1 MSKERLFRED
11 FYYRVNVVRIQ
22 PPPLREIAQDIPIVA
37 KYFLAKN
44 CQAMNIPVKE
54 FTSSAL
60 DCLTRYSWPGN
71 TRQLENEIK
80 RLIATVRP
88 KVITAEQLNLQ
99 TEPPPKDTQEEEL
112 SLRGQS
118 LNDAVKVFERRI
130 IEEAMRQCHGNKQ
143 KAAQSLGL
151 SRQRLVS

>member
-1 MSKERLFRED
+1 METNSQSNSQRHRRRDGLIHRCK
-11 FYYRVNVVRIQ
+11 VVRIQ
-22 PPPLREIAQDIPIVA
+22 TAPLREIADDIPRLA
-37 KYFLAKN
+37 KYFLAKH

-118 LNDAVKVFERRI
+118 LNDAVKAFERRI
-130 IEEAMRQCHGNKQ
+130 IEEQISQCHGNT
-143 KAAQSLGL
+143 
-151 SRQRLVS
+151 

>member
-1 MSKERLFRED
+1 VSKERLFRED

-37 KYFLAKN
+37 KHFLAKN

>member
-1 MSKERLFRED
+1 
-11 FYYRVNVVRIQ
+11 
-22 PPPLREIAQDIPIVA
+22 
-37 KYFLAKN
+37 
-44 CQAMNIPVKE
+44 MNIPVKE

>member
-1 MSKERLFRED
+1 
-11 FYYRVNVVRIQ
+11 
-22 PPPLREIAQDIPIVA
+22 
-37 KYFLAKN
+37 
-44 CQAMNIPVKE
+44 MNIPVKE

-99 TEPPPKDTQEEEL
+99 TEPPPKDTQEEETF
-112 SLRGQS
+112 SPRPITERC
-118 LNDAVKVFERRI
+118 DALERRM
-130 IEEAMRQCHGNKQ
+130 IEEALRKSGGNKQ
-143 KAAQSLGL
+143 KASLALGL
-151 SRQRLVS
+151 SRQDWLRS

>member
-1 MSKERLFRED
+1 
-11 FYYRVNVVRIQ
+11 
-22 PPPLREIAQDIPIVA
+22 
-37 KYFLAKN
+37 
-44 CQAMNIPVKE
+44 MNIPVKE
-54 FTSSAL
+54 FTSGAL

-99 TEPPPKDTQEEEL
+99 TEPPPKYTQEEEL

-118 LNDAVKVFERRI
+118 LNDAVKAFERRI
-130 IEEAMRQCHGNKQ
+130 IEEAIRQCHATNK
-143 KAAQSLGL
+143 KRPSSSL
-151 SRQRLVS
+151 SRQGLVKKMKRSGIPE